1 MLPIAYYLLKVIACS
16 GILYGYYWLLLRNKV
31 FHKYNRFYLMAAVA
45 LSLLLPLIKI
55 NFWQQNTE
63 QQSSVIKVLQAVS
76 YGDEY
81 MDNIT
86 VTAKDNSFDAQQ
98 LSAFAYAAVSLIFF
112 VIFLH
117 TLYSIFSLLK
127 KYPKQIID
135 TISFINTDA
144 KSTPFSF
151 LNYIFWNY
159 NIDMETTTGN
169 QIFKHE
175 LAHVQEKH

>member
-31 FHKYNRFYLMAAVA
+31 FHKYNRFYLMAAVV

-98 LSAFAYAAVSLIFF
+98 LSAFAYAAVFFSISINSSSSIPISSKRFRNLGTGSSSLC
-112 VIFLH
+112 
-117 TLYSIFSLLK
+117 FS
-127 KYPKQIID
+127 
-135 TISFINTDA
+135 ISFL
-144 KSTPFSF
+144 SR
-151 LNYIFWNY
+151 
-159 NIDMETTTGN
+159 
-169 QIFKHE
+169 
-175 LAHVQEKH
+175 